1 MSLPKRRGRPPG
13 GDAPLAERLAYRSIS
28 DALRQLADPME
39 IGKALLLIFAGKD
52 PFTGS
57 ATPDGLP
64 RGGVKID
71 MNHRMAAIKLFLEYA
86 YGKPL
91 QGIAIDGQ
99 IRAQQVASSTQNVTN
114 LRALVEANPKAQA
127 AVRQLA
133 ELITGQA
140 KGDGKE

>member
-1 MSLPKRRGRPPG
+1 
-13 GDAPLAERLAYRSIS
+13 
-28 DALRQLADPME
+28 ME

-57 ATPDGLP
+57 STPDGLP
-64 RGGVKID
+64 RGGVHID

-91 QGIAIDGQ
+91 QGIAID
-99 IRAQQVASSTQNVTN
+99 AQLRQKHVASSTQNVTD
-114 LRALVEANPKAQA
+114 LRTLVESNPKAKE

-133 ELITGQA
+133 ELVTG
-140 KGDGKE
+140 KSNEEE